1 MPYIPSSTT
10 QILHG
15 QGLGNNTLNAADNPT
30 VCKRARRPA
39 AAARP
44 PAGTTINGSLGARW
58 IIWSLAGATGLLGCR
73 TGAAKAGFFA
83 VLEMRPVPLLPY
95 RHELRRP

>member
-1 MPYIPSSTT
+1 V
-10 QILHG
+10 Q
-15 QGLGNNTLNAADNPT
+15 
-30 VCKRARRPA
+30 ARTSP

-44 PAGTTINGSLGARW
+44 PAGTIINGGLGARW

-73 TGAAKAGFFA
+73 TGAAQAGFFA
-83 VLEMRPVPLLPY
+83 VLEMRPVPLGPY